1 MGQPITISLDANM
14 FWWPAM
20 QHSHSSL
27 ESCNSLENSAINY
40 KKRSLFIDGNE
51 GPFERSTYMLG
62 ESTAPSISVPCVPV
76 LDMCVSPRI
85 GRTASAGTSSAHGAT
100 VSIKTL
106 TLEVAQHLADT
117 SARTGAVLTLPH
129 ICFLSTWT
137 RWLPVIW
144 LEKPCYG
151 TVSAISQTL

>member
-1 MGQPITISLDANM
+1 
-14 FWWPAM
+14 M

-62 ESTAPSISVPCVPV
+62 ESTAPSKSVLWVPV

-137 RWLPVIW
+137 RWLPIIW
-144 LEKPCYG
+144 LEKQCYG